1 MVNFYDGVK
10 DESIIVRKN
19 KNTFKLLC
27 GLRWAY
33 YHKSTLSNG
42 YIAAMSSLLA
52 FLGRSRMGYFIIFK
66 FLLSITCQNCS
77 YRGKT

>member
-27 GLRWAY
+27 GLR
-33 YHKSTLSNG
+33 
-42 YIAAMSSLLA
+42 
-52 FLGRSRMGYFIIFK
+52 
-66 FLLSITCQNCS
+66 
-77 YRGKT
+77 